1 VLNPAPAATLS
12 PAWLDAI
19 DVLIVNETEAG
30 EVAHPLD
37 LPAAPRAF
45 AVALSA
51 RHGLMVVATLGRDGA
66 FAAAEGVGYRLPAL
80 DVDARDTVGAGDAF
94 AGALAAALDRGEAV
108 DAALAVAIAAGSIAC
123 TRPGAQAA
131 IPSRHETS
139 LAAARLQSAL
149 VRTPL

>member
-1 VLNPAPAATLS
+1 
-12 PAWLDAI
+12 
-19 DVLIVNETEAG
+19 
-30 EVAHPLD
+30 
-37 LPAAPRAF
+37 
-45 AVALSA
+45 
-51 RHGLMVVATLGRDGA
+51 MVVATLGRDGA

-80 DVDARDTVGAGDAF
+80 DVDARDTVGAGDTF